1 MEDLNKL
8 DANPAP
14 ETQGLN
20 VGMYTLG
27 DIARLVNR
35 PIATVYGAIR
45 KLRVQLYQM
54 DSTRKPNLKVNGIKE
69 TDLSRV
75 KAILDMTRKR
85 PGITHHKEA
94 AHKAHKEAER
104 RETQRVTPPADESLN
119 AVLDRLE
126 ALAKRYEAKARA
138 LRESIKALKESVS

>member
-20 VGMYTLG
+20 VGMYTLS

-94 AHKAHKEAER
+94 ER